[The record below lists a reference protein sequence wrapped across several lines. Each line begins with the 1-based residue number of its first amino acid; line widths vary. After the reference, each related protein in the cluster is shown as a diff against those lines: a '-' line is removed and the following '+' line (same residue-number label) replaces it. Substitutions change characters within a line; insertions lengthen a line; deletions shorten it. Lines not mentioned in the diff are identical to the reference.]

1 MHVQERLEYVFSVA
15 ENEFKVYH
23 LLEPSGKH
31 SFSALNTMSTIFNQ
45 TTFIHAEKATI

>member
-1 MHVQERLEYVFSVA
+1 MVNVVKAEKMHVQERLEYVFSVA

-31 SFSALNTMSTIFNQ
+31 SFSLKCT
-45 TTFIHAEKATI
+45 